1 MVEHRR
7 YLIAGNWKMNVSSSD
22 VGHLIS
28 EIHSGIANIT
38 RVDILICP
46 PFTSIQAAK
55 NAIDKINN
63 IFLGAQNFYP
73 EKNGAYTGEVSAIML
88 RELGVSYVIIGH
100 SERRMYFNEDDN
112 FINRKV
118 KCALGNSLI
127 PVLCIGETIE
137 QRRDSKEFDVIQ
149 SQLKHGLKDIT
160 IREAEKLIIAYE
172 PVWAIGTGETAT
184 PKIAQEMHAFIRN
197 LLKEM
202 FNTKVANAIRI
213 LYGGSMKADNAEE
226 LLRENDIDGGLI
238 GGASLKA
245 TSFCDIIKT
254 ANTLS
259 A

>member
-1 MVEHRR
+1 MTEHRK
-7 YLIAGNWKMNVSSSD
+7 YLVAGNWKMNISSSD
-22 VGHLIS
+22 VGRLIS
-28 EIHSGIANIT
+28 EINAKIANVT
-38 RVDILICP
+38 KVDVLVCP

-55 NAIDKINN
+55 DAIGSINN

-73 EKNGAYTGEVSAIML
+73 EKNGPYTGEVSAIML

-100 SERRMYFNEDDN
+100 SERRTYFNEDDD

-118 KCALGNSLI
+118 RFALGSSLI
-127 PVLCIGETIE
+127 PILCIGETIE
-137 QRRDSKEFDVIQ
+137 QRREGKEFNIIQ
-149 SQLKHGLKDIT
+149 SQLKDGLKSIT
-160 IREAEKLIIAYE
+160 VQEVEKLIIAYE

-197 LLKEM
+197 SLEEM
-202 FNTKVANAIRI
+202 FNAKVANAIRI

-226 LLRENDIDGGLI
+226 LLKENDIDGGLV

-245 TSFCDIIKT
+245 TSFCEIVEI
-254 ANTLS
+254 ASLLS